1 MVSLPF
7 VSRSCVCARANLEPT
22 KGLTLALPF
31 RFPFLSLLSCSFPQV
46 NRMPSPPGM
55 QGTWNPYCPQPQP
68 HHTATIPTA
77 LPPQERGRGREAYE
91 AKAPQVKEEER
102 KGPKDEEL
110 EDVTKEETP
119 HREWSDI
126 EDAMLLTAVQVSDP
140 PYRLYHRDCSSFL
153 VMLVLISI
161 QVLPSIELIKKT
173 GCRLTKR
180 FSMAEIRARWQAIL
194 YDPLTAAYLPFASL
208 SLPYQTDWS

>member
-1 MVSLPF
+1 
-7 VSRSCVCARANLEPT
+7 
-22 KGLTLALPF
+22 
-31 RFPFLSLLSCSFPQV
+31 
-46 NRMPSPPGM
+46 
-55 QGTWNPYCPQPQP
+55 
-68 HHTATIPTA
+68 
-77 LPPQERGRGREAYE
+77 
-91 AKAPQVKEEER
+91 
-102 KGPKDEEL
+102 
-110 EDVTKEETP
+110 
-119 HREWSDI
+119 
-126 EDAMLLTAVQVSDP
+126 
-140 PYRLYHRDCSSFL
+140 